1 MLIKVLLFW
10 TYVINIEEVQMEL
23 IQRIVRFYVDGF
35 KGMKLGKKLW
45 AIVAIKMFILFV
57 VIKLL
62 FFPNFLETHFKSDK
76 QKSEYILNQL
86 TKGE

>member
-1 MLIKVLLFW
+1 
-10 TYVINIEEVQMEL
+10 
-23 IQRIVRFYVDGF
+23 
-35 KGMKLGKKLW
+35 MKLGKKLW

-62 FFPNFLETHFKSDK
+62 FFPNFLETHFASDK

>member
-1 MLIKVLLFW
+1 MKLIK
-10 TYVINIEEVQMEL
+10 
-23 IQRIVRFYVDGF
+23 RIVRFYVDGF
-35 KGMKLGKKLW
+35 KDMKLGKKLW
-45 AIVAIKMFILFV
+45 AIVAIKIFILFA

-62 FFPNFLETHFKSDK
+62 FFPNFLETHFKNDK

>member
-1 MLIKVLLFW
+1 
-10 TYVINIEEVQMEL
+10 MEL

-45 AIVAIKMFILFV
+45 FIVGVKVFILFV

-62 FFPNFLETHFKSDK
+62 FFPNFLETHFKSDT
-76 QKSEYILNQL
+76 QRSNYILNQL